1 MFGINAIKVYN
12 FVMQRVK
19 LEIEYDGSNFY
30 GWQRQKNKRT
40 VQGEIE
46 KALSSFFG
54 REVLVTGSSRTD
66 AGVHALAQVA
76 HFDLVEDMPAEKIA
90 LAVNHLLDDD
100 VRIVSSKKVASNFS
114 ARYDVKK
121 KTYVYLVSLSR
132 FSPIKRN
139 YYAFCDLPLDYDK
152 MQKCAEMFLGEHS
165 FKGFCASGAQVKN
178 YNRTI
183 YQSKFTKNNNVLKL
197 TFTGNGFMQHMVRI
211 LVGTIIDVGR
221 GKLSLDDV
229 AEALKCGQRSKA
241 GKTMPPNGLYLKKIV
256 F

>member
-1 MFGINAIKVYN
+1 
-12 FVMQRVK
+12 MQRVK

-54 REVLVTGSSRTD
+54 WEVLVTGSSRTD

-132 FSPIKRN
+132 FSPINAIIMLFAIYR
-139 YYAFCDLPLDYDK
+139 LI
-152 MQKCAEMFLGEHS
+152 MTKCKSAPKYF
-165 FKGFCASGAQVKN
+165 
-178 YNRTI
+178 
-183 YQSKFTKNNNVLKL
+183 
-197 TFTGNGFMQHMVRI
+197 
-211 LVGTIIDVGR
+211 
-221 GKLSLDDV
+221 
-229 AEALKCGQRSKA
+229 
-241 GKTMPPNGLYLKKIV
+241 
-256 F
+256 